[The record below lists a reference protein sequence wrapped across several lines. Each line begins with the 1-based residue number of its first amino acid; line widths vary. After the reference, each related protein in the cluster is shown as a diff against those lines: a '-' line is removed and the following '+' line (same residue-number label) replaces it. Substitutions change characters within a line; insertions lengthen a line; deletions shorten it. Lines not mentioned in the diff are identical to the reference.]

1 MTESC
6 PLKKETQKSVEGFYT
21 NLKFPDS
28 RQATQSNST
37 TNIVGSRDILVRD
50 NEINRI
56 LSNMTN
62 VSNKITT
69 LNTKQRRL
77 RETAG
82 NTILSQ
88 KEAMVYDQYNN
99 SVIDGSDIPSYL
111 IKQMQTGGIEECKSS
126 CDINKNCGGF
136 SHWSGSNTCVMKDI
150 SILPN
155 PPTQRYSP
163 SLLGDAWKGQYNAA
177 TNKYLS
183 NKGRM
188 STLNRG
194 GVTSVELTPEEK
206 QQLATTYINTS
217 DFCNGES
224 IYIDANSE
232 KIKQMSTDEGNCAKT
247 CQDDVNCDMYLMS
260 DKNTCNTYKNV
271 SNVSGFCKS
280 GDGHTM
286 YGNLKK
292 SMTDK
297 IVRYPVTGGPE
308 GFSLFGGSDEPVV
321 EGFWGSL
328 WDDIKKVAEDV
339 APPAPKCHI
348 QIVGSCPSHSGLQ
361 NSGWFNDRDHTTLNN
376 DRGDIWPKASSCRQR
391 RREWSRDCHSDGSP
405 NNYEVYNFYAPSERN
420 QPNPTNPPPQHT
432 WTTYVKKTTE
442 GFQSGDVNVPYT
454 KMGPYR
460 DESSRA
466 MPNYMGTDTSAN
478 SVETC
483 SKKCDGYN
491 FFGLQDG
498 GQCFCGND
506 WDDSTKYGA
515 GNCGEKGGPWCN
527 FIYKYRNPTSAVE
540 QQLQNEQRQT
550 HAELNSN
557 VQEYARN
564 LDQLKQY
571 NIDLTTMSEGNSER
585 MDQAI
590 AEYRAN
596 IAIVAENRE
605 NKIWLHDKNIVDITK
620 LSRKS
625 NAYIYMLWAV
635 LAVIVLIILLRNV
648 M

>member
-37 TNIVGSRDILVRD
+37 TNIVDSRDILVRD

-62 VSNKITT
+62 ISNKITT

-111 IKQMQTGGIEECKSS
+111 IKQMQTGGIEECKRS

-224 IYIDANSE
+224 IYIDANTE
-232 KIKQMSTDEGNCAKT
+232 KIKQM
-247 CQDDVNCDMYLMS
+247 
-260 DKNTCNTYKNV
+260 
-271 SNVSGFCKS
+271 
-280 GDGHTM
+280 
-286 YGNLKK
+286 
-292 SMTDK
+292 
-297 IVRYPVTGGPE
+297 
-308 GFSLFGGSDEPVV
+308 
-321 EGFWGSL
+321 
-328 WDDIKKVAEDV
+328 
-339 APPAPKCHI
+339 
-348 QIVGSCPSHSGLQ
+348 
-361 NSGWFNDRDHTTLNN
+361 
-376 DRGDIWPKASSCRQR
+376 
-391 RREWSRDCHSDGSP
+391 
-405 NNYEVYNFYAPSERN
+405 
-420 QPNPTNPPPQHT
+420 
-432 WTTYVKKTTE
+432 
-442 GFQSGDVNVPYT
+442 
-454 KMGPYR
+454 
-460 DESSRA
+460 
-466 MPNYMGTDTSAN
+466 
-478 SVETC
+478 
-483 SKKCDGYN
+483 
-491 FFGLQDG
+491 
-498 GQCFCGND
+498 
-506 WDDSTKYGA
+506 
-515 GNCGEKGGPWCN
+515 
-527 FIYKYRNPTSAVE
+527 
-540 QQLQNEQRQT
+540 
-550 HAELNSN
+550 
-557 VQEYARN
+557 
-564 LDQLKQY
+564 
-571 NIDLTTMSEGNSER
+571 
-585 MDQAI
+585 
-590 AEYRAN
+590 
-596 IAIVAENRE
+596 
-605 NKIWLHDKNIVDITK
+605 
-620 LSRKS
+620 
-625 NAYIYMLWAV
+625 
-635 LAVIVLIILLRNV
+635 
-648 M
+648 